1 MPVSDYYEAL
11 VFEDGKKF
19 NVSRTVNTGIKQIA
33 FLPSVQALFKRYTNM
48 TFVDYL
54 TTERVRRAEA
64 ISMDPSRH
72 ITDIAFEYTFNL
84 HRSIR
89 DMTCFNKN

>member
-33 FLPSVQALFKRYTNM
+33 FLPSVQALYEHDLCGLSDDRTGP
-48 TFVDYL
+48 
-54 TTERVRRAEA
+54 E
-64 ISMDPSRH
+64 SRS
-72 ITDIAFEYTFNL
+72 DL
-84 HRSIR
+84 HGPVQTYYGYCI
-89 DMTCFNKN
+89 

>member
-33 FLPSVQALFKRYTNM
+33 FLPSVQALYEHDLCGLSDDRTGADPHHSYSGRKRLRETAEHNNK
-48 TFVDYL
+48 L
-54 TTERVRRAEA
+54 THDISRAMKA
-64 ISMDPSRH
+64 
-72 ITDIAFEYTFNL
+72 AF
-84 HRSIR
+84 S
-89 DMTCFNKN
+89 